1 MKNHLKRK
9 LHKTDTSEDSAV
21 VESDETCHTNRPSE
35 DSLVEESDETCHTKE
50 TQLSEDSAVEETGE
64 MKVTQI
70 QVPRILS
77 WVGSA

>member
-21 VESDETCHTNRPSE
+21 Q
-35 DSLVEESDETCHTKE
+35 ESDETCHTKQ

-64 MKVTQI
+64 VKVTQI
-70 QVPRILS
+70 
-77 WVGSA
+77 